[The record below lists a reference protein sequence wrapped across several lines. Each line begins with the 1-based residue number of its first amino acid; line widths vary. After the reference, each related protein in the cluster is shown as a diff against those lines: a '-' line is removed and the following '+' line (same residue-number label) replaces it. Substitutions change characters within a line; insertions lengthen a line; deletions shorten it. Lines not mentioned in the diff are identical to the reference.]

1 MKDCLN
7 KAVYSSKRSAIREFS
22 ALARKTPGCVALT
35 LGEPDFDTPRAA
47 ADAVYDALSAGET
60 HYIANNGTDALRN
73 KISDYERSV
82 NGLNYSTDEII
93 VTAGATEALFTALFG
108 IINPGDEII
117 IPTPAF
123 MLYEE
128 IVKLCRG
135 IPVFLD
141 TSEDGFEINP
151 DKLSALITDRTKAII
166 INSPNNPS
174 GCVYSKASLEGIRT
188 AIKGKKIFAICDDVY
203 RQLIYTDDYM
213 TFADFDDMREQVM
226 VVQSFSKPYA
236 MTGWRVGYLMLPYEI
251 KERLELIHQY
261 IVVSTP
267 APFQRACMTVLDED
281 ITEMRDTYSRRRA
294 YVLKRLS
301 EMRLEFRAP
310 EGGFYVF
317 PSVKKFGIPSAD
329 FCRRMIAEEGLAVT
343 PGSCFG
349 TEGYVRLTY
358 CYSDDELKEGLD
370 RLERF
375 IAKLEKELKE
385 PEK

>member
-82 NGLNYSTDEII
+82 NGLNYSPDEII

-174 GCVYSKASLEGIRT
+174 GCVYSKASLEGVRA

-213 TFADFDDMREQVM
+213 TFADFDDMRDQVM

-301 EMRLEFRAP
+301 EMRLDFRAP

-317 PSVKKFGIPSAD
+317 PSIKRFGIPSAD
-329 FCRRMIAEEGLAVT
+329 FCRRMITEDGLAVT

-370 RLERF
+370 RLECF